1 MLKGLG
7 CDLVE
12 VARIEEA
19 MKKEGFAQRV
29 FTEQELHA
37 IEKKGV
43 QTAAGY
49 WAAKEAVSKALGTGF
64 SGFTMRDIEILT
76 DENGAPQAYL
86 ARGEQARLARLGA
99 LTVLVTISH
108 DKGMAMAVAAVE

>member
-12 VARIEEA
+12 VARIEDA

-29 FTEQELHA
+29 FTEHELLT
-37 IEKKGV
+37 IEKKGM

-49 WAAKEAVSKALGTGF
+49 WAAKEAVSKALGVGF
-64 SGFTMRDIEILT
+64 VGFTMQDIEIIT
-76 DENGAPQAYL
+76 DETGAPQAFL
-86 ARGEQARLARLGA
+86 ARGAQARLARLGA

>member
-19 MKKEGFAQRV
+19 MKKEGFTQRV
-29 FTEQELHA
+29 FTEHELHA

-49 WAAKEAVSKALGTGF
+49 WAAKEAVSKALGVGF
-64 SGFTMRDIEILT
+64 VGFTMQDIEIIT
-76 DENGAPQAYL
+76 DEMGAPQAFL
-86 ARGEQARLARLGA
+86 ARGAQARLARLGA
-99 LTVLVTISH
+99 LTVLITISH

>member
-12 VARIEEA
+12 VARIEDA

-29 FTEQELHA
+29 FTEHELHA
-37 IEKKGV
+37 IEKKGA

-49 WAAKEAVSKALGTGF
+49 WAAKEAVSKALGVGF
-64 SGFTMRDIEILT
+64 VGFTMQDIEIIT
-76 DENGAPQAYL
+76 DEMGAPQAFL
-86 ARGEQARLARLGA
+86 ARGAQARHLADGAGSLLLGA
-99 LTVLVTISH
+99 
-108 DKGMAMAVAAVE
+108 